1 MEHASQW
8 FVTQAISSIRHG
20 IGSKVAFEV
29 ARHVKRWAAPRRSA
43 VESSLQGFA
52 VTVHS
57 APCLAIEDS
66 VGCGAQV
73 LAGQA
78 WITAEGSPL
87 DTIAEAGTTVS
98 LEPGVRFNVSAFRD
112 VATVLITVPRDL
124 QDVGFS
130 LHKRDG
136 MDVLSVTSGSK
147 RQSEPVADGP
157 AVIAAF
163 ARRCLAAT
171 S

>member
-1 MEHASQW
+1 MISTNQFKNGMHIEHRGTVWRIVDRCGGSIQ
-8 FVTQAISSIRHG
+8 IDSS
-20 IGSKVAFEV
+20 
-29 ARHVKRWAAPRRSA
+29 P
-43 VESSLQGFA
+43 
-52 VTVHS
+52 
-57 APCLAIEDS
+57 
-66 VGCGAQV
+66 
-73 LAGQA
+73 
-78 WITAEGSPL
+78 
-87 DTIAEAGTTVS
+87 EAGTTVS

-147 RQSEPVADGP
+147 RQAESVADGP

-163 ARRCLAAT
+163 AKRCVAAT